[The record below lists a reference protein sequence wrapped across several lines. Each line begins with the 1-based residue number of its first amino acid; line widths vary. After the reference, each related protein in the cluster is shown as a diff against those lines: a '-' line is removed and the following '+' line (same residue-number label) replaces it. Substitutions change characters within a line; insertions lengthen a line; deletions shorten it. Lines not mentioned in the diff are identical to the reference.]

1 MYQWA
6 DMGSGGQRGLDV
18 ESTPTC
24 WSTNHKRYT
33 SEKPHEKQCSFW
45 VDNFGHHQL
54 ARELFD
60 STRQR
65 RVKDQR
71 NKIEL

>member
-1 MYQWA
+1 
-6 DMGSGGQRGLDV
+6 MGRHGKWRSARIGCRV
-18 ESTPTC
+18 NTKI

-45 VDNFGHHQL
+45 VDSFGHHQL
-54 ARELFD
+54 ARELSD